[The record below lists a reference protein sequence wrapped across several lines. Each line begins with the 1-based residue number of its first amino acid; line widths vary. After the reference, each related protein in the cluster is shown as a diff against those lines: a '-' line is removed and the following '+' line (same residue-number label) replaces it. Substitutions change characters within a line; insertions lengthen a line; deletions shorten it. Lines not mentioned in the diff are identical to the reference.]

1 MRIRHLFLAC
11 LAVLLVIPAFTAAW
25 AQDSGD
31 QRVSV
36 SVLPADTL
44 AIDVENDVW
53 LDIGIPGATSNDYWF
68 WMGVVNTY
76 AAQGWQITVDALD
89 LVGFYEDEPCDEWGC
104 TRYDTTDTIA
114 KTNLYLRGGYNDW
127 PDEFGDPTFAFY
139 EGYLPASGG
148 MVLTTGTAD
157 ARGNFGFDQGPTIR
171 LDAPVGAAIG
181 NYDTTVTY
189 TIAATP

>member
-11 LAVLLVIPAFTAAW
+11 LVVLLVIPAFTAAW
-25 AQDSGD
+25 AQTSGD

-44 AIDVENDVW
+44 AIDVENDIW
-53 LDIGIPGATSNDYWF
+53 LDIAIPGRISNDYWF
-68 WMGVVNTY
+68 WMGVTNTF

-104 TRYDTTDTIA
+104 TRYDTTDVIA
-114 KTNLYLRGGYNDW
+114 KTNLYLRGGDNPMW
-127 PDEFGDPTFAFY
+127 QDELGDPIFTSY
-139 EGYLPASGG
+139 EGYLPSGG

-157 ARGNFGFDQGPTIR
+157 ARGNFGFDQNPSIR
-171 LDAPVGAAIG
+171 LDAPLGAALG